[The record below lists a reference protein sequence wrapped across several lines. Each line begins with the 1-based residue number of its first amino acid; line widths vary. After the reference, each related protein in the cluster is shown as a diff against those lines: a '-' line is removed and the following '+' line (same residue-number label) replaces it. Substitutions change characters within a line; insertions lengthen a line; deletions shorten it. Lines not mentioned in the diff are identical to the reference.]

1 MEVTIG
7 YSRIGLAQ
15 EYRDWEQV
23 IDRVLQQAAEVHG
36 FSAQTELSVLL
47 CDNPYIHQ
55 LNREYRQIDRPTD
68 VLSFALNEGEASG
81 EEEANF
87 LGDLVISVDQVKA
100 QAAEFGHS
108 ETRELAYLT
117 VHGFLHIIGYD
128 HMEEEDKREMRAAE
142 EEILGVLS
150 ITREDIHGE

>member
-1 MEVTIG
+1 MEITIG

-15 EYRDWEQV
+15 EYRDWEDV
-23 IDRVLQQAAEVHG
+23 IRRVLQQAAEVHG
-36 FSAQTELSVLL
+36 FSPQTELSVLL

-55 LNREYRQIDRPTD
+55 LNREYRHIDRPTD
-68 VLSFALNEGEASG
+68 VLSFALNEGEESST
-81 EEEANF
+81 EEANF

-100 QAAEFGHS
+100 QASEFGHS

-142 EEILGVLS
+142 EEILGALS
-150 ITREDIHGE
+150 ITREDVHGE